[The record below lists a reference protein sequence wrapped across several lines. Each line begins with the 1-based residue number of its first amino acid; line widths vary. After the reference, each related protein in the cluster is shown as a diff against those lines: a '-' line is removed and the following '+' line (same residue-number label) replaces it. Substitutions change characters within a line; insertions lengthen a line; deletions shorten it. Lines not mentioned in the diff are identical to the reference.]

1 MQSIDER
8 IQQFTKMT
16 QEDPD
21 NELGHYRLGQ
31 LFAEAVRHDEAIR
44 SFRRTL
50 ELSPQFSKVYQLLGE
65 SQVALGRRD
74 EAIATWKEGHKV
86 ADERGDRI
94 PRDAIAMLLVKNGE
108 APPVVERPEI
118 DGPETGFRCSRP
130 MCLAGKKAQPLTIA
144 PLADEIGQTI
154 AARVCQECWN
164 SWVKDYSVKVINELR
179 LDLSDEK
186 ASSEY
191 DRHMREYLGIE

>member
-154 AARVCQECWN
+154 AARVCQECWT
-164 SWVKDYSVKVINELR
+164 SWVKDYSIKVINELR
-179 LDLSDEK
+179 L
-186 ASSEY
+186 
-191 DRHMREYLGIE
+191 

>member
-154 AARVCQECWN
+154 AARVCQECWT
-164 SWVKDYSVKVINELR
+164 SWVKDYSIKVINELR

>member
-130 MCLAGKKAQPLTIA
+130 MCLAGKKAQPLTKA

-154 AARVCQECWN
+154 ATRVCQECWN

-191 DRHMREYLGIE
+191 DRHMREYVGIV

>member
-130 MCLAGKKAQPLTIA
+130 MCLAGKKAQPLTKA

-154 AARVCQECWN
+154 AARVCQECWT
-164 SWVKDYSVKVINELR
+164 SWVKDYSIKVINELR

-186 ASSEY
+186 ASAEY

>member
-130 MCLAGKKAQPLTIA
+130 MCLAGKKAQPLTKA

-154 AARVCQECWN
+154 AARVCQECWT
-164 SWVKDYSVKVINELR
+164 SWVKDYSIKVINELR

>member
-130 MCLAGKKAQPLTIA
+130 MCLAGKNAQPLTIA

-154 AARVCQECWN
+154 AARVCQECWT

>member
-8 IQQFTKMT
+8 IQQFNKMT

-164 SWVKDYSVKVINELR
+164 SWVKDYSIKVINELR

>member
-16 QEDPD
+16 QEDPE

-130 MCLAGKKAQPLTIA
+130 MCLAGKKAQPLTKA

>member
-108 APPVVERPEI
+108 APPVVERPES

-130 MCLAGKKAQPLTIA
+130 MCLAGKKAQPLTKA

>member
-16 QEDPD
+16 QEDPE

-31 LFAEAVRHDEAIR
+31 LFAEGMRHEEAIR

-154 AARVCQECWN
+154 AARVCQECWT
-164 SWVKDYSVKVINELR
+164 SWVKDYSIKVINELR

-186 ASSEY
+186 ASAEY

>member
-1 MQSIDER
+1 MQSLDDR
-8 IQQFTKMT
+8 IAQFTKMT
-16 QEDPD
+16 QEDPE

-31 LFAEAVRHDEAIR
+31 LLAEGGRHDEAIR

-50 ELSPQFSKVYQLLGE
+50 ELSPQFSKVFQLLGE

-74 EAIATWKEGHKV
+74 EAVATWKEGHRV

-94 PRDAIAMLLVKNGE
+94 PRDAMAQLLVKNGE
-108 APPVVERPEI
+108 APPAAAAPVI

-130 MCLAGKKAQPLTIA
+130 MCPMGKHAKPMTAA
-144 PLADEIGQTI
+144 PLPDEIGRTI
-154 AARVCQECWN
+154 AAKVCQDCWT
-164 SWVKDYSVKVINELR
+164 SWFKDYSVKVINELR

-186 ASSEY
+186 ASTEY
-191 DRHMREYLGIE
+191 DRHMREYLGLE

>member
-154 AARVCQECWN
+154 AARVCQECWT
-164 SWVKDYSVKVINELR
+164 SWVKDYSIKVINELR

-191 DRHMREYLGIE
+191 DRHMREYLGSE

>member
-1 MQSIDER
+1 
-8 IQQFTKMT
+8 
-16 QEDPD
+16 
-21 NELGHYRLGQ
+21 
-31 LFAEAVRHDEAIR
+31 
-44 SFRRTL
+44 
-50 ELSPQFSKVYQLLGE
+50 
-65 SQVALGRRD
+65 
-74 EAIATWKEGHKV
+74 
-86 ADERGDRI
+86 
-94 PRDAIAMLLVKNGE
+94 
-108 APPVVERPEI
+108 VERPEI
-118 DGPETGFRCSRP
+118 AGPDTGCRCSRP
-130 MCLAGKKAQPLTIA
+130 RGLAGKKAQPLTKA

>member
-21 NELGHYRLGQ
+21 NELGHYRLGP

-154 AARVCQECWN
+154 AARVCQECWT
-164 SWVKDYSVKVINELR
+164 SWVKDYSIKVINELR

>member
-144 PLADEIGQTI
+144 PLADELGQTI
-154 AARVCQECWN
+154 AARVCQECWT
-164 SWVKDYSVKVINELR
+164 SWVKDYSIKVINELR

>member
-154 AARVCQECWN
+154 AARVCQECWT
-164 SWVKDYSVKVINELR
+164 SWVKDYSIKVINELR

-186 ASSEY
+186 ASAEY

>member
-130 MCLAGKKAQPLTIA
+130 MCLAGKKAQPLTKS

-154 AARVCQECWN
+154 AARVCQECWT
-164 SWVKDYSVKVINELR
+164 SWVKDYSIKVINELR